1 MKLLIVTQCFAP
13 DIYAV
18 NDLVR
23 RLVQRGHRV
32 TVLTGLPDYTTGRI
46 PREYRW
52 FRRRR
57 EVYEGAQVCRV
68 PTIARRT
75 GPVWRSL
82 NYLSF
87 AVSGWLAASFLR
99 WRDFDAIYVWQVSPV
114 TMAIPAI
121 RLKQR
126 YHKPLFLYCMDLWP
140 ESVKAMGF
148 QEGGLLFGTVARLS
162 RWIYRR
168 CDLVAVSS
176 EPFREYLVR
185 TAGLDAGRIPLLY
198 QYAPMPETLPVKVPN
213 GHIDFLFIGNVGKV
227 QQVDLL
233 LRACARLA
241 RGGWT
246 LHIVGGGSELER
258 CKALARK
265 LGLGDAVRFH
275 GSCPPEQTDGFY
287 RRADACLLALR
298 GGDMIGQTLP
308 GKLQTYL
315 AAGKPVL
322 AAIDGAGRQV
332 IEKSGCGRCVPAG
345 DEAGFAALLADF
357 VRCPQDFADCGRRG
371 RAYFEQEFTA
381 ERHLSRLEQMLGALR
396 EEGKKTP

>member
-57 EVYEGAQVCRV
+57 EVYEGAQVYRM

-87 AVSGWLAASFLR
+87 AVSGWLAAGFLR

-148 QEGGLLFGTVARLS
+148 EEGGLLFGTVARLS

-185 TAGLDAGRIPLLY
+185 TAGLDAGRLPLLY
-198 QYAPMPETLPVKVPN
+198 QYAPLPETLPVKPPN

-258 CKALARK
+258 CKALARQLD
-265 LGLGDAVRFH
+265 LGEAVQFH
-275 GSCPPEQTDGFY
+275 GSCPPERTGGFF
-287 RRADACLLALR
+287 RRADGRLPGPR
-298 GGDMIGQTLP
+298 GGDMVGQTLP
-308 GKLQTYL
+308 GKMETYL

-332 IEKSGCGRCVPAG
+332 IEQSGCGRCVPAG

-357 VRCPQDFADCGRRG
+357 VRRPQDFADCGRRG

-381 ERHLSRLEQMLGALR
+381 ERHLSRLERMLVALR
-396 EEGKKTP
+396 EERKKTP